1 MSAGEMAGLVVLAG
15 SCGLVAGVTAAA
27 LVFGRQLRGT
37 ERQPRRVEA
46 YTNWLG
52 AHLTASRASLSF
64 VAAFRA
70 LDAERS
76 DSVYFALRTA
86 EAQRARAYWCDAMQ
100 RLDAAEAALI
110 VLGATD
116 PECNSPEGFIR
127 VRPDALRRAINGDE
141 GDVDELAQRLYAE
154 DRVAIGFVRSTIAAG
169 KITAKR
175 SVFGEVL
182 VDAGKRFK
190 AIIGRWGSAD

>member
-1 MSAGEMAGLVVLAG
+1 MSAGEVAGLVVLAG
-15 SCGLVAGVTAAA
+15 SCGLAAGVTAAA

-37 ERQPRRVEA
+37 EKQPRRVEA
-46 YTNWLG
+46 YTNWL
-52 AHLTASRASLSF
+52 AARLTTSRASLSF
-64 VAAFRA
+64 VAALRA
-70 LDAERS
+70 LDAQRS
-76 DSVYFALRTA
+76 DSVYFGLRTA

-100 RLDAAEAALI
+100 RLDGTEAALI
-110 VLGATD
+110 ALGATD
-116 PECNSPEGFIR
+116 PQCNSPEGFFR

-154 DRVAIGFVRSTIAAG
+154 DRVAIAFVRSTIAG
-169 KITAKR
+169 GEITAKR

-182 VDAGKRFK
+182 VDAGKLFK